1 MLGCR
6 MIAFLHGKLARNLPN
21 LLWIDVG
28 GVGYEVQVPFGSFD
42 GSLEGEMVRVLTH
55 LHVREDAH
63 QLFGFANEEQREL
76 FLLLVDHVTG
86 IGPRMALS
94 VLGGMKTDDFKNAVV
109 QGDVTALARVKGVGR
124 KTAERMV
131 LELKDKVGVTEVW
144 KMAKAAG
151 QSPTEAAANDAV
163 LAMLALGYKQVEAVK
178 AVREAA
184 RLAQERGETI
194 TPDSLLRLALRALN

>member
-1 MLGCR
+1 

-42 GSLEGEMVRVLTH
+42 GSLEGETVRVLTH

-94 VLGGMKTDDFKNAVV
+94 VLGGMKADDFKTAVV
-109 QGDVTALARVKGVGR
+109 HGDVTALARIKGVGK
-124 KTAERMV
+124 KTAERIV

-144 KMAKAAG
+144 KMAKSAA
-151 QSPTEAAANDAV
+151 QSPADAAANDAV
-163 LAMLALGYKQVEAVK
+163 LALLALGYKQVEAVK

-184 RLAQERGETI
+184 RLAQERTEAI
-194 TPDSLLRLALRALN
+194 TSDALLRLALRALN